1 MTETVLAYIEK
12 DDSYLLLYRNKKKV
26 DINKNKWVGVGGHL
40 EKGETPIDA
49 LYREI
54 KEETNLDVKEYLYRG
69 IVYFI
74 NEDFEEVMYL
84 FTVSKYE
91 GEIKECDEGMLQF
104 VPKKEIFNL
113 PIWEGDKI
121 FLKYLL
127 TNEPYFELKLIYK
140 GDELLSYERI
150 K

>member
-12 DDSYLLLYRNKKKV
+12 DESYLLLYRNKKKV

-40 EKGETPIDA
+40 EKRETPIDA

-54 KEETNLDVKEYLYRG
+54 KEETNLDVKDYQYRG

-74 NEDFEEVMYL
+74 NEGFEEVMHL
-84 FTVSKYE
+84 FTVSKFE
-91 GEIKECDEGMLQF
+91 GDIKECDEGMLQF
-104 VPKKEIFNL
+104 VPKNEIFNL

-140 GDELLSYERI
+140 GDDLLSYERI

>member
-1 MTETVLAYIEK
+1 M
-12 DDSYLLLYRNKKKV
+12 
-26 DINKNKWVGVGGHL
+26 H
-40 EKGETPIDA
+40 
-49 LYREI
+49 
-54 KEETNLDVKEYLYRG
+54 
-69 IVYFI
+69 
-74 NEDFEEVMYL
+74 L
-84 FTVSKYE
+84 FTVSKFE

-104 VPKKEIFNL
+104 VPKNEIFNL

>member
-1 MTETVLAYIEK
+1 M
-12 DDSYLLLYRNKKKV
+12 
-26 DINKNKWVGVGGHL
+26 H
-40 EKGETPIDA
+40 
-49 LYREI
+49 
-54 KEETNLDVKEYLYRG
+54 
-69 IVYFI
+69 
-74 NEDFEEVMYL
+74 L
-84 FTVSKYE
+84 FTVSKFK
-91 GEIKECDEGMLQF
+91 GDIKECDEGMLQF
-104 VPKKEIFNL
+104 VPKNEIFNL